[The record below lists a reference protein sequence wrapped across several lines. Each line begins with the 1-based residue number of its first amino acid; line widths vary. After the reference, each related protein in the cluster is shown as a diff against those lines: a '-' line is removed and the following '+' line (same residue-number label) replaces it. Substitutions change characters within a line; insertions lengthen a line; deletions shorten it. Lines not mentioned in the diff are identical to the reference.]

1 MKTAAEEE
9 EVHRLSQAEAGVGSG
24 LPEETGEASGRGE
37 DLRDTRLHRGSLE
50 LRVNQGSPALTGEAF
65 TWTDSVR
72 GLREVK
78 EGSVA
83 GEDSE
88 DITIT
93 KTLTT
98 VEEHLTEAEEAVEA
112 GITTGGDPGATLV
125 VEAGLTGNCE
135 E

>member
-1 MKTAAEEE
+1 M
-9 EVHRLSQAEAGVGSG
+9 
-24 LPEETGEASGRGE
+24 EASGRGE

-50 LRVNQGSPALTGEAF
+50 LRVNQGSPAPTGEAF

-72 GLREVK
+72 GLREARV
-78 EGSVA
+78 GSV
-83 GEDSE
+83 GGDHSE
-88 DITIT
+88 VITIT

-98 VEEHLTEAEEAVEA
+98 AEEHLTEAEAAVEA
-112 GITTGGDPGATLV
+112 GITTGDPGDPGETLG